1 MAGFLEH
8 KLKDERK
15 MNNSSNSNLL
25 IDGYYDGFDQIAR
38 SFFSDKDNIENA
50 NECIRLLK
58 STKED
63 NSTIYIIGNGGS
75 AAVAEHTAIDLTK
88 NAGLKA
94 LALSGSPM
102 LTTFSNDYGYENVFK
117 KFIELFANKEDVLI
131 AISSSGSS
139 ENIINACKEAKKK
152 GSKVVTLSGFEQDNP
167 LRRLGDI
174 DFWVES
180 KAFGYL
186 EILHGLILHWMV
198 DSMIGSEIYMI
209 R

>member
-1 MAGFLEH
+1 
-8 KLKDERK
+8 
-15 MNNSSNSNLL
+15 MNNSPRGNLL
-25 IDGYYDGFDQIAR
+25 IDGYYDRFDQLAR
-38 SFFSDKDNIENA
+38 SFFADKENLENA
-50 NECIRLLK
+50 NKCIELLK
-58 STKED
+58 STRES
-63 NSTIYIIGNGGS
+63 NSTIYVIGNGGS

-88 NAGLKA
+88 NAGAKA
-94 LALSGSPM
+94 LAVSGSPM
-102 LTTFSNDYGYENVFK
+102 LTTFSNDYGYKNVFK
-117 KFIELFANKEDVLI
+117 KFIELFAEKEDVLI

-139 ENIINACKEAKKK
+139 ENIINACKEAKRK
-152 GSKVVTLSGFEQDNP
+152 GAKVITLSGFDEDNP
-167 LRRLGDI
+167 LRRLADI